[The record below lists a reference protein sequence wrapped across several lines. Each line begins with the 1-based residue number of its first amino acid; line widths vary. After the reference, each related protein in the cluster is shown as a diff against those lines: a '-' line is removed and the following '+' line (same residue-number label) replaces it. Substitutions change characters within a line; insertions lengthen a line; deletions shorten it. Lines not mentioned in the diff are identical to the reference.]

1 MSDHDTDDEEQAN
14 IMGLAV
20 IKAHMFS
27 QEYDS
32 NRGRVVDRANYHAL
46 KEGYTAGFLAGFEFK
61 FTGEAE

>member
-1 MSDHDTDDEEQAN
+1 VSDHDTDDEEQAN